1 MISSLTIEQG
11 GDFFKSWADV
21 FVCPI
26 GLKNEPFNEIAGEF
40 DNALTGFQTSYIEAM
55 RKAKLDYAKPCLL
68 WSVNPSWHDRMVMLF
83 PIRYDSR
90 NPADLEYIELSLA
103 TFCQQ
108 HRWHMLC
115 HSWAF
120 PAIGEEYG
128 ADWKE
133 VKRIMVSYLR
143 EVNTQVIIY
152 E

>member
-1 MISSLTIEQG
+1 MISSLTVES
-11 GDFFKSWADV
+11 GDFFKSWAEV

-40 DNALTGFQTSYIEAM
+40 DNILTGFQTSYIEVIG
-55 RKAKLDYAKPCLL
+55 RGKLDHGRPCLL
-68 WSVNPSWHDRMVMLF
+68 WSVNPAWHDRAVMLF

-90 NPADLEYIELSLA
+90 NPADLGYIESSLE

-108 HRWHMLC
+108 RTWHTLF

-128 ADWKE
+128 VSWKE

-143 EVNTQVIIY
+143 EVNTQVIIH